1 MRGRG
6 RGREDHRG
14 LETAGVRQAEINMED
29 KKDSVMRV
37 FDVIKCYS
45 RFLYKNLNLNLM
57 CGSLTY
63 Q

>member
-1 MRGRG
+1 MREIEGRRNERRG

-14 LETAGVRQAEINMED
+14 LETAGVRQAERNMED

-45 RFLYKNLNLNLM
+45 SFFI
-57 CGSLTY
+57 
-63 Q
+63 